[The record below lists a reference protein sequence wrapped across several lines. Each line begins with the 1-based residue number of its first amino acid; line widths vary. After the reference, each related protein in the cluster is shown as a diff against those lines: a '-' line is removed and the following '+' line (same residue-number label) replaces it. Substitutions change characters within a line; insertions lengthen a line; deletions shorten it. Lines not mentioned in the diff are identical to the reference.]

1 MAVLANYPVA
11 VAPAMGH
18 NFFFAYAVALTMK
31 VSWQTALGAVFV
43 SGVVFVASARGLRRA
58 STIVVIDNARESNLT

>member
-43 SGVVFVASARGLRRA
+43 SGVVFVASARGLRPA
-58 STIVVIDNARESNLT
+58 STSVVIDNARESNLT